1 MSTPEG
7 RDQVPE
13 NLTPEG
19 RAIVRRLDEVV
30 ETLRQF
36 GVKQSEG
43 EERLANRDAM
53 IAEVRELTARQSE
66 LIAESRAQLQQGE
79 ERLANQEV
87 MLAELKELNAE
98 ARSRLQH
105 GEERLTN
112 HDELIAESRAQLQ
125 QGEERLAN
133 QEVMLAE
140 LKELNAE
147 ARSRLQHGEERLT
160 NHDELIAAS
169 RAQLQQGAERLA
181 NQEVMLAE
189 LKELNAEARSRLQH
203 GEERL
208 ANHDELIAESRARLQ
223 EGAER
228 LAKSELHLG
237 YLRGAH
243 ASNAARRDADL
254 IADDMGY
261 QLVNQLPRGMLISF
275 ANMARASGK
284 HENDVRSF
292 READLIM
299 LVRDADGQPA
309 YVAVEASFTVAARDI
324 ERAKRNAEYLHEF
337 TGLKAVAAV
346 AGVEITRGQRRNA
359 SAAGVHC
366 YTIPARDLEAD

>member
-19 RAIVRRLDEVV
+19 QAIVRRLDAVIAVLNSFSENQTEVNEAV
-30 ETLRQF
+30 SARLQEGAERLTSHDEIIADSRARLQ
-36 GVKQSEG
+36 QG
-43 EERLANRDAM
+43 EERLASHDAM

-66 LIAESRAQLQQGE
+66 FIAE
-79 ERLANQEV
+79 
-87 MLAELKELNAE
+87 
-98 ARSRLQH
+98 
-105 GEERLTN
+105 
-112 HDELIAESRAQLQ
+112 
-125 QGEERLAN
+125 
-133 QEVMLAE
+133 
-140 LKELNAE
+140 
-147 ARSRLQHGEERLT
+147 
-160 NHDELIAAS
+160 S

-181 NQEVMLAE
+181 NQEVMIAE
-189 LKELNAEARSRLQH
+189 LKELNAEARSRLQQGEERLANHDEIIADSRVRLQEGTERLANQEVMIAELKELNAEARSRFQH

-299 LVRDADGQPA
+299 LVRDGDGQPA

-366 YTIPARDLEAD
+366 CTIPARDLEAD

>member
-1 MSTPEG
+1 
-7 RDQVPE
+7 
-13 NLTPEG
+13 
-19 RAIVRRLDEVV
+19 
-30 ETLRQF
+30 
-36 GVKQSEG
+36 
-43 EERLANRDAM
+43 
-53 IAEVRELTARQSE
+53 
-66 LIAESRAQLQQGE
+66 
-79 ERLANQEV
+79 

-98 ARSRLQH
+98 ARARLQQS
-105 GEERLTN
+105 EERF
-112 HDELIAESRAQLQ
+112 
-125 QGEERLAN
+125 
-133 QEVMLAE
+133 
-140 LKELNAE
+140 
-147 ARSRLQHGEERLT
+147 
-160 NHDELIAAS
+160 
-169 RAQLQQGAERLA
+169 
-181 NQEVMLAE
+181 
-189 LKELNAEARSRLQH
+189 
-203 GEERL
+203 

-243 ASNAARRDADL
+243 ASNATRRDADI
-254 IADDMGY
+254 IAADMGH
-261 QLVNQLPRGMLISF
+261 QLVDQLSRGMLISF

-284 HENDVRSF
+284 PENDVRSF

-337 TGLKAVAAV
+337 TGLKAMAAV
-346 AGVEITRGQRRNA
+346 AGVEITSGQHRNA

>member
-36 GVKQSEG
+36 GVKQTEG
-43 EERLANRDAM
+43 EERLANHDAM

-66 LIAESRAQLQQGE
+66 SIAE
-79 ERLANQEV
+79 
-87 MLAELKELNAE
+87 
-98 ARSRLQH
+98 
-105 GEERLTN
+105 
-112 HDELIAESRAQLQ
+112 
-125 QGEERLAN
+125 
-133 QEVMLAE
+133 
-140 LKELNAE
+140 
-147 ARSRLQHGEERLT
+147 
-160 NHDELIAAS
+160 S

>member
-19 RAIVRRLDEVV
+19 QAIVRRLDAVIAVLNSFSENQTEVNEAV
-30 ETLRQF
+30 SARLQ
-36 GVKQSEG
+36 EG
-43 EERLANRDAM
+43 AERLTSHDE
-53 IAEVRELTARQSE
+53 I
-66 LIAESRAQLQQGE
+66 IAESRAQLQQGAERLANHDEIIADSRVRLQQGE

-87 MLAELKELNAE
+87 MIAELKELNAE
-98 ARSRLQH
+98 ARSRLQRGDEH
-105 GEERLTN
+105 LAS
-112 HDELIAESRAQLQ
+112 HDA
-125 QGEERLAN
+125 
-133 QEVMLAE
+133 M
-140 LKELNAE
+140 
-147 ARSRLQHGEERLT
+147 
-160 NHDELIAAS
+160 
-169 RAQLQQGAERLA
+169 
-181 NQEVMLAE
+181 
-189 LKELNAEARSRLQH
+189 
-203 GEERL
+203 
-208 ANHDELIAESRARLQ
+208 IAESRARLQ

-243 ASNAARRDADL
+243 ASNSARRDADL
-254 IADDMGY
+254 IAEDMGY

-309 YVAVEASFTVAARDI
+309 YIAVEASFTVAARDI
-324 ERAKRNAEYLHEF
+324 ERARRNAEYLHEF

-346 AGVEITRGQRRNA
+346 AGVEITGGQRRNA
-359 SAAGVHC
+359 NAAGVHC

>member
-19 RAIVRRLDEVV
+19 RAIVRWLDEVIAV
-30 ETLRQF
+30 LNSF
-36 GVKQSEG
+36 SE
-43 EERLANRDAM
+43 NQT
-53 IAEVRELTARQSE
+53 EVNEAVSAR
-66 LIAESRAQLQQGE
+66 LQQGE
-79 ERLANQEV
+79 ERLANHDELIADSRARFQQGEERLAKSET

-98 ARSRLQH
+98 ARARLQQ
-105 GEERLTN
+105 GEEHFAN
-112 HDELIAESRAQLQ
+112 HDELIAESRARFQQGEERLAKSEIMLAELKEFNAEARTRLQQGEEHFANHDELIAESRARLQ
-125 QGEERLAN
+125 QGEERLAKS
-133 QEVMLAE
+133 EGMLTE

-147 ARSRLQHGEERLT
+147 ARDRF
-160 NHDELIAAS
+160 
-169 RAQLQQGAERLA
+169 QQ
-181 NQEVMLAE
+181 
-189 LKELNAEARSRLQH
+189 S
-203 GEERL
+203 EERL

-243 ASNAARRDADL
+243 ASNATRRDADI
-254 IADDMGY
+254 IASDMGY
-261 QLVNQLPRGMLISF
+261 QLVDQLPRGMLISF

-299 LVRDADGQPA
+299 LVRDTDGQPA

-337 TGLKAVAAV
+337 TGLKAMAAV
-346 AGVEITRGQRRNA
+346 AGVEITGGQHRNA

>member
-7 RDQVPE
+7 WDQVPE

-19 RAIVRRLDEVV
+19 RAIVRRLDEVIAA
-30 ETLRQF
+30 LNSF
-36 GVKQSEG
+36 SENQTEVNEAVSTRFQQG
-43 EERLANRDAM
+43 EERLANHA
-53 IAEVRELTARQSE
+53 E
-66 LIAESRAQLQQGE
+66 LIAESRARLQQGE
-79 ERLANQEV
+79 ERLAKSES
-87 MLAELKELNAE
+87 MLTELKEFNAE
-98 ARSRLQH
+98 ARTRFQQ
-105 GEERLTN
+105 GEERFAN
-112 HDELIAESRAQLQ
+112 HDELIAESRARFQ
-125 QGEERLAN
+125 QGEDRLAKS
-133 QEVMLAE
+133 EGMLAE
-140 LKELNAE
+140 LKELNA
-147 ARSRLQHGEERLT
+147 AVYARLQQ
-160 NHDELIAAS
+160 D
-169 RAQLQQGAERLA
+169 
-181 NQEVMLAE
+181 
-189 LKELNAEARSRLQH
+189 
-203 GEERL
+203 EERL

-243 ASNAARRDADL
+243 ASNTARRDADL

-261 QLVNQLPRGMLISF
+261 QLVDQLPRGMLISF

-284 HENDVRSF
+284 PENDVRSF

-346 AGVEITRGQRRNA
+346 AGVEITSGQHRNA
-359 SAAGVHC
+359 STAGVHC

>member
-19 RAIVRRLDEVV
+19 RAIVRRLDEVIAV
-30 ETLRQF
+30 LNSFSENQTEVNEAVSTRLR
-36 GVKQSEG
+36 
-43 EERLANRDAM
+43 L
-53 IAEVRELTARQSE
+53 
-66 LIAESRAQLQQGE
+66 
-79 ERLANQEV
+79 
-87 MLAELKELNAE
+87 
-98 ARSRLQH
+98 

-112 HDELIAESRAQLQ
+112 HDELIAESRARLQ
-125 QGEERLAN
+125 QGEERLAKSESMLAELKEFN
-133 QEVMLAE
+133 AEARARFQQGEERFANHDELIAESRARLQQGEERLAKSESMLAE
-140 LKELNAE
+140 LKELNAD
-147 ARSRLQHGEERLT
+147 ARARF
-160 NHDELIAAS
+160 
-169 RAQLQQGAERLA
+169 QQ
-181 NQEVMLAE
+181 
-189 LKELNAEARSRLQH
+189 S
-203 GEERL
+203 EERL

-243 ASNAARRDADL
+243 ASNATRRDADI
-254 IADDMGY
+254 IAADMGY
-261 QLVNQLPRGMLISF
+261 QLVDQLSRGMLISF

-284 HENDVRSF
+284 PENDVRSF

-309 YVAVEASFTVAARDI
+309 YVAVEASFTVAAKDI

-337 TGLKAVAAV
+337 TGLKAMAAV
-346 AGVEITRGQRRNA
+346 AGVEITSGQHRNA

-366 YTIPARDLEAD
+366 YTSLREI

>member
-30 ETLRQF
+30 ETLREF
-36 GVKQSEG
+36 GFNQTEG
-43 EERLANRDAM
+43 EERLAN
-53 IAEVRELTARQSE
+53 
-66 LIAESRAQLQQGE
+66 
-79 ERLANQEV
+79 
-87 MLAELKELNAE
+87 
-98 ARSRLQH
+98 
-105 GEERLTN
+105 
-112 HDELIAESRAQLQ
+112 HDELIAE
-125 QGEERLAN
+125 
-133 QEVMLAE
+133 
-140 LKELNAE
+140 
-147 ARSRLQHGEERLT
+147 
-160 NHDELIAAS
+160 S

-189 LKELNAEARSRLQH
+189 LKELNAEARARLQR

-208 ANHDELIAESRARLQ
+208 ANHDELIAESRARSQ
-223 EGAER
+223 ESAER

-243 ASNAARRDADL
+243 ASNTARRDADL

-261 QLVNQLPRGMLISF
+261 QLVNQLSRGMLISF

-324 ERAKRNAEYLHEF
+324 ERARRNAEYLHEF
-337 TGLKAVAAV
+337 TGLKAMAAV
-346 AGVEITRGQRRNA
+346 AGVEITSGQHRNA

>member
-1 MSTPEG
+1 MSTPER

-19 RAIVRRLDEVV
+19 RAIVRRLDEVIAALNSFSENQTEV
-30 ETLRQF
+30 NEAVSTRLR
-36 GVKQSEG
+36 
-43 EERLANRDAM
+43 
-53 IAEVRELTARQSE
+53 
-66 LIAESRAQLQQGE
+66 QGE
-79 ERLANQEV
+79 ERLAKSEI
-87 MLAELKELNAE
+87 MLAELKEFNAE
-98 ARSRLQH
+98 ARARM
-105 GEERLTN
+105 
-112 HDELIAESRAQLQ
+112 
-125 QGEERLAN
+125 
-133 QEVMLAE
+133 QE
-140 LKELNAE
+140 
-147 ARSRLQHGEERLT
+147 
-160 NHDELIAAS
+160 
-169 RAQLQQGAERLA
+169 GA
-181 NQEVMLAE
+181 
-189 LKELNAEARSRLQH
+189 
-203 GEERL
+203 ERL

-223 EGAER
+223 QGEERLAKSETMLAELKEFNAEARARMQEGEER

-243 ASNAARRDADL
+243 ASNATRRDADI
-254 IADDMGY
+254 IAADMGY
-261 QLVNQLPRGMLISF
+261 QLVDQLSRGMLISF

-284 HENDVRSF
+284 PENDVRSF

-337 TGLKAVAAV
+337 TGLKAMAAV
-346 AGVEITRGQRRNA
+346 AGVEITSGQHRNA

>member
-1 MSTPEG
+1 MSAPEE

-19 RAIVRRLDEVV
+19 RAIVRRLDEVIAV
-30 ETLRQF
+30 LNSF
-36 GVKQSEG
+36 SENQTEVNEAVSARLQRD
-43 EERLANRDAM
+43 EERLANHD
-53 IAEVRELTARQSE
+53 E
-66 LIAESRAQLQQGE
+66 LIADSRARFQQGE
-79 ERLANQEV
+79 ERLAKSEG

-98 ARSRLQH
+98 ARARLQ
-105 GEERLTN
+105 R
-112 HDELIAESRAQLQ
+112 D
-125 QGEERLAN
+125 
-133 QEVMLAE
+133 
-140 LKELNAE
+140 
-147 ARSRLQHGEERLT
+147 
-160 NHDELIAAS
+160 
-169 RAQLQQGAERLA
+169 
-181 NQEVMLAE
+181 
-189 LKELNAEARSRLQH
+189 
-203 GEERL
+203 EERL

-228 LAKSELHLG
+228 LANHDELIADSRARFQQGEERLAKSEGMLAELKELNAEARARLQRDEERLANHDELIAESRARLQEGAERLARSDRHLG

-243 ASNAARRDADL
+243 ASNVTRRDADL

-261 QLVNQLPRGMLISF
+261 QLVDQLSKGMLISF

-292 READLIM
+292 RESDLIM

-337 TGLKAVAAV
+337 TGLKAIAAV
-346 AGVEITRGQRRNA
+346 AGVEITGGQRRNA
-359 SAAGVHC
+359 TAAGVHC

>member
-36 GVKQSEG
+36 GVKQTEG
-43 EERLANRDAM
+43 EERLAN
-53 IAEVRELTARQSE
+53 
-66 LIAESRAQLQQGE
+66 
-79 ERLANQEV
+79 
-87 MLAELKELNAE
+87 
-98 ARSRLQH
+98 
-105 GEERLTN
+105 
-112 HDELIAESRAQLQ
+112 HDELIAE
-125 QGEERLAN
+125 
-133 QEVMLAE
+133 
-140 LKELNAE
+140 
-147 ARSRLQHGEERLT
+147 
-160 NHDELIAAS
+160 S

-189 LKELNAEARSRLQH
+189 LKELNAELKELNAEARARLQR

-324 ERAKRNAEYLHEF
+324 ERARRNAEYLHEF

>member
-13 NLTPEG
+13 SLTPEG

-36 GVKQSEG
+36 GVKQTE
-43 EERLANRDAM
+43 
-53 IAEVRELTARQSE
+53 
-66 LIAESRAQLQQGE
+66 
-79 ERLANQEV
+79 
-87 MLAELKELNAE
+87 
-98 ARSRLQH
+98 
-105 GEERLTN
+105 
-112 HDELIAESRAQLQ
+112 
-125 QGEERLAN
+125 
-133 QEVMLAE
+133 
-140 LKELNAE
+140 
-147 ARSRLQHGEERLT
+147 
-160 NHDELIAAS
+160 
-169 RAQLQQGAERLA
+169 
-181 NQEVMLAE
+181 
-189 LKELNAEARSRLQH
+189 

-223 EGAER
+223 EGTER

-254 IADDMGY
+254 IAEDMGY

-324 ERAKRNAEYLHEF
+324 ERARRNAEYLHEF

-346 AGVEITRGQRRNA
+346 AGVEITRGQHRNA